1 MIRFLAAIAIFVGTL
16 TAQEQL
22 NPPIVVQ
29 AAPQP
34 AGPSVVA
41 FAQNSAA
48 MRDFDEDPAVTRT
61 MVDALI
67 RTVTGK
73 SDTASAWRT
82 LVEPGDRVGIKV
94 TTAGGPL
101 FATRRGVVA
110 AVVTGLK
117 EAGVKN
123 IFVWDK
129 SAAALRQC
137 GFTPERIGCEIRAIE
152 LPKGWDRDAVLQAPV
167 LGKVIWGDVLFA
179 EKVRDKN
186 ADPLSSKSHL
196 CTILSRDV
204 TKFINIAALSDEP
217 GCGVAGTLH
226 SAVVGNVDNWRR
238 FTSSLDGGASAIA
251 DLYADPLIS
260 GKCALHILDALAV
273 VYAGGPSAQPGNSVI
288 QAAIY
293 AGRDPVALDAI
304 GLRLLEKWRDDA
316 ALAPIG
322 PKAAWLTGLG
332 TADQK
337 MIQLKAAK

>member
-34 AGPSVVA
+34 TGPSLVA

-73 SDTASAWRT
+73 SDIASAWRT
-82 LVEPGDRVGIKV
+82 LVESGDRVGIKV

-110 AVVTGLK
+110 AVVAGLK
-117 EAGVKN
+117 DAGVKN

-129 SAAALRQC
+129 SAAALKEC

-152 LPKGWDRDAVLQAPV
+152 PPKGWDRDAVLQAPV

-217 GCGVAGTLH
+217 GCGVAGALH

-288 QAAIY
+288 QAALY
-293 AGRDPVALDAI
+293 ASRDPISLDAI

-332 TADQK
+332 NTDPK

>member
-1 MIRFLAAIAIFVGTL
+1 M
-16 TAQEQL
+16 Q
-22 NPPIVVQ
+22 PP
-29 AAPQP
+29 PPP
-34 AGPSVVA
+34 AGPSLVA
-41 FAQNSAA
+41 FAQNPAA

-61 MVDALI
+61 MVDALV
-67 RTVTGK
+67 RTVAGK

-82 LVEPGDRVGIKV
+82 LVEPGDRIGIKV

-110 AVVTGLK
+110 AVVSGLK

-129 SAAALRQC
+129 SAAALREC

-152 LPKGWDRDAVLQAPV
+152 PPKGWDRDAVLQAPV
-167 LGKVIWGDVLFA
+167 LGKVIWGDLLFA

-204 TKFINIAALSDEP
+204 TKFINIAALSDEA

-226 SAVVGNVDNWRR
+226 SAVIGNVDNWRR
-238 FTSSLDGGASAIA
+238 FTSSIEGGAAAIA
-251 DLYADPLIS
+251 DLYADPLIG

-273 VYAGGPSAQPGNSVI
+273 VYAGGPAAQPGNSVV
-288 QAAIY
+288 QTALY
-293 AGRDPVALDAI
+293 AGRDPIALDAT
-304 GLRLLEKWRDDA
+304 GLRLLEKWREDA
-316 ALAPIG
+316 GLAPIG
-322 PKAAWLTGLG
+322 PKAAWLKALG
-332 TADQK
+332 SAESK
-337 MIQLKAAK
+337 MILLKAAK

>member
-34 AGPSVVA
+34 AGPSLVA

-110 AVVTGLK
+110 AVVAGIK
-117 EAGVKN
+117 DAGVKN

-129 SAAALRQC
+129 SAAALKEC
-137 GFTPERIGCEIRAIE
+137 GFTPDRIGCEIRAIE
-152 LPKGWDRDAVLQAPV
+152 PPKGWDRDAVLQAPV

-217 GCGVAGTLH
+217 GCGVAGALH

-288 QAAIY
+288 QAALY
-293 AGRDPVALDAI
+293 ASRDPISLDAI
-304 GLRLLEKWRDDA
+304 DRCH
-316 ALAPIG
+316 LAPG
-322 PKAAWLTGLG
+322 PAHDRHGAA
-332 TADQK
+332 
-337 MIQLKAAK
+337 